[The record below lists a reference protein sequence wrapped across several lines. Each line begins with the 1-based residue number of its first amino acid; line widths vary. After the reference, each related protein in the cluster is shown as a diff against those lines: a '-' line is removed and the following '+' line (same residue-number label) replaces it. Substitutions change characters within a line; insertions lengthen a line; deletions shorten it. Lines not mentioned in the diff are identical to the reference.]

1 MNETYFEQLEE
12 TLYHE
17 ELSNGLNVYIL
28 PKKGFSKTYVTF
40 TTKYGSIDRE
50 FIPLGKKEPVTVP
63 DGIAHFLEHKM
74 FEKEEG
80 DVFQKFS
87 ENGASANAFT
97 SFTRTSYLFSSTDNI
112 LENTN
117 TLLNFVQEPYFTE
130 QTVEK
135 EKGII
140 GQEITM
146 YDDQPDWRLYFGTIE
161 NMYKEHPVKI
171 DIAGTIESISH
182 ITAEHLYE
190 CYNTFYHPSNM
201 VLFVVGAVNPK
212 EMMDFVKEN
221 QAKKEFKAPEE
232 IVRFYPE
239 EQPKVDKIERTLKMD
254 VQKSKLLYGI
264 KSNNVNITGEEMLN
278 YELAMQVAV
287 ELIFGR
293 TSSFFQ
299 EVYEKGLIDESY
311 SADFSMEEG
320 YGFAMIGS
328 DTGNPE
334 ELGQKIKETITKFA
348 TNWTLE
354 EEDMKRITRKKIGH
368 FLRSLNSIEYIANQF
383 TRYKFNDMNLFDVVP
398 ALENLGVEQV
408 KKAFE
413 AFKDENTHTVFKII
427 PSKETDNG

>member
-28 PKKGFSKTYVTF
+28 PKKDFSKTYVTF

-201 VLFVVGAVNPK
+201 VLFVVGAVDPK

-239 EQPKVDKIERTLKMD
+239 EQPQVDKKERTLKMD

-264 KSNNVNITGEEMLN
+264 KSNNVNITGKEMLN

-413 AFKDENTHTVFKII
+413 AFKDENTQTVFKII

>member
-146 YDDQPDWRLYFGTIE
+146 YDDQPDWRLYFGAIE

-201 VLFVVGAVNPK
+201 VLFVVGAVDPK
-212 EMMDFVKEN
+212 EMMEFVKEN

-239 EQPKVDKIERTLKMD
+239 EQPKVDKKERTLKMD

-264 KSNNVNITGEEMLN
+264 KSNNVNITGKEMLN